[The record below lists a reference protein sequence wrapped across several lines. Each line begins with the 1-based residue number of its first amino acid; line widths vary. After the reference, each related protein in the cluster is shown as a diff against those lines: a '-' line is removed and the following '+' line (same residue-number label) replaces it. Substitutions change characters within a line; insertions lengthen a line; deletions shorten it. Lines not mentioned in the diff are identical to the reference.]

1 MKKLFAMLLAL
12 CMLFGAVSA
21 GAEVAMWEFELYDDL
36 LKLPRGMLPMEDGAS
51 ENYRYLF
58 ASDLMNNEYELE
70 LYIQDY
76 SWLGLDLEEDPATE
90 QILNVLYWYIDL
102 GLDANQATNVAV
114 AHELQDIGM
123 PDGKPV
129 ACLDIGTSVSIGH
142 TDDNYG
148 FLIILSSETGKSSAE
163 MLEIGKQIALSFQ
176 RGGVEKFT
184 DEEGEPDE
192 PATEVPEVE
201 EEQEAVEVPTQ
212 FVTIT
217 GNGVNIRKGA
227 TTDAPV
233 LTKGN
238 KGDTFPYLG
247 ESGAWYKI
255 DVNGQIGYVSMGLA
269 EIK

>member
-21 GAEVAMWEFELYDDL
+21 GAEEATQEVELY
-36 LKLPRGMLPMEDGAS
+36 GARFS
-51 ENYRYLF
+51 IPAELMITESMSGFGITPGYLI
-58 ASDLMNNEYELE
+58 AECGTYELV
-70 LYIQDY
+70 LYARDY
-76 SWLGLDLEEDPATE
+76 AIMGLDLEEDPTTE
-90 QILNVLYWYIDL
+90 QILNVLYWYIDM

-123 PDGKPV
+123 LDGKPV
-129 ACLDIGTSVSIGH
+129 ACLDIGTHVSIGH

-148 FLIILSSETGKSSAE
+148 FFIMISSETGKSSDE
-163 MLEIGKQIALSFQ
+163 MMEIGKQIALSFQ
-176 RGGVEKFT
+176 RDGVEKFT

-255 DVNGQIGYVSMGLA
+255 DVNGQTGYVSMGLA